1 VGGGSRCCAVRVCV
15 FAVIFISATACG
27 YQQSASEGDTPNN
40 ANAGGDIARAL
51 TNKCVEIH
59 DIVHLAQSEQ
69 WLINLHDIEIG
80 HLVSTNDMFEVCTGK
95 IFQSTQV
102 AVKTMTVGED
112 QASMRALYQTL
123 RSLARLRQPTLSLF
137 LGIAVDLQFEV
148 PRVVL
153 IHELQLGP
161 HLDVYLQDKPLQA
174 PCNFTLALEL
184 GKSVHYL
191 HSQSPPILLPNLTPA
206 HIIVT
211 GPTKHPKAKIISYG
225 LHVLHEV
232 VHKERESGTVVQIA
246 QQNAPPSSDAE
257 MDSFGSILLL
267 LMSRVRTPGEIESA
281 IHTMTE
287 QLADQ
292 ATARIELIR
301 ACFNCDLAKR
311 PSMLE
316 IVRFLENEIAVLQM

>member
-1 VGGGSRCCAVRVCV
+1 VCGGSRGCAVRVCV

-102 AVKTMTVGED
+102 ALKTMTVCED

-161 HLDVYLQDKPLQA
+161 HLDVYLQDKQLQA
-174 PCNFTLALEL
+174 PCNLTLALEL